1 MSPRRRTQALNR
13 RRRVSRISLSLQEC
27 DGVACSMHRGAIVMK
42 HNNRL
47 QTTAYVWQWP
57 PSKKVVATVCPL
69 NFDTKSEHD
78 CNKSS
83 VP

>member
-47 QTTAYVWQWP
+47 QTTCVCLAVASKQKSCRNSM
-57 PSKKVVATVCPL
+57 PS
-69 NFDTKSEHD
+69 
-78 CNKSS
+78 
-83 VP
+83 